1 MIWIVAGAFA
11 WVAIAIPVGIALGRM
26 MAEADR
32 QQATGALPV
41 LRLVQDCG

>member
-32 QQATGALPV
+32 MEATGTLPT
-41 LRLVQDCG
+41 LQLVQGCG